1 MSKKK
6 KIVIISIIVTLLVL
20 AGVLVYLML
29 FTSPK
34 VEKQTI
40 KKVDSIK
47 GFDYHLE
54 DRDTKLYK
62 DEFQI
67 LKKNLESDEIDYEE
81 YASSIAKLFIIDLYT
96 IDNKVNKYDVGSLE
110 FVYPK
115 SKENF
120 ELNVKDTLYKYIEDN
135 SYDDRTQELPIVSA
149 ITVDDIKE
157 STYKLE
163 EEEIPSYEVTL
174 SWEYEEDLDYD
185 DEAIIK
191 IIKDDKTLYVVE
203 KTDTDASEIDE

>member
-1 MSKKK
+1 MVKLVSKKK

-81 YASSIAKLFIIDLYT
+81 YASSMM
-96 IDNKVNKYDVGSLE
+96 
-110 FVYPK
+110 
-115 SKENF
+115 
-120 ELNVKDTLYKYIEDN
+120 
-135 SYDDRTQELPIVSA
+135 
-149 ITVDDIKE
+149 
-157 STYKLE
+157 
-163 EEEIPSYEVTL
+163 
-174 SWEYEEDLDYD
+174 
-185 DEAIIK
+185 
-191 IIKDDKTLYVVE
+191 
-203 KTDTDASEIDE
+203 